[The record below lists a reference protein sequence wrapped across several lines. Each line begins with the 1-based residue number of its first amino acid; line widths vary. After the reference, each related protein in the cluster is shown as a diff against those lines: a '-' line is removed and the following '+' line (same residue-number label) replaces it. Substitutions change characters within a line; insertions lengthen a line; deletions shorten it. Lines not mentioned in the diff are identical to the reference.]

1 MLDRMNGWI
10 DALVAAS
17 GLDGPAILLLTIP
30 LAVLQGLFGLFPF
43 ATIILI
49 HISILGIAG
58 GLLASWL
65 AGTVA
70 ALVVYL
76 LFRYFFYGK
85 VQRRFQARLARY
97 ERYQASLDEY
107 GGWMVILLRTIPVMP
122 NNLIS
127 FMSAVAPVKFMPYL
141 WSSVIG
147 NLSHIWMFGLIS
159 SSLIFPG
166 HDLRLLIFAY
176 LAFLLVL
183 TIAFAGVRARK
194 AFRKRKML
202 RMSDEKPSTTF
213 PL

>member
-1 MLDRMNGWI
+1 MNGWI
-10 DALVAAS
+10 DSLVAAS
-17 GLDGPAILLLTIP
+17 GLGGPAILLLTIP
-30 LAVLQGLFGLFPF
+30 LAVLQGLFGFFPF

-85 VQRRFQARLARY
+85 VQRRFQARLERY
-97 ERYQASLDEY
+97 ERYQAALDEY

-127 FMSAVAPVKFMPYL
+127 FMSAIAPVKLLPYL
-141 WSSVIG
+141 WSSIIG

-166 HDLRLLIFAY
+166 HDLRLLIAAY
-176 LAFLLVL
+176 LAFLLIL
-183 TIAFAGVRARK
+183 SIAFAAVRIRK
-194 AFRKRKML
+194 AFRRRKIL
-202 RMSDEKPSTTF
+202 RMGGENPSTNI

>member
-1 MLDRMNGWI
+1 MNGWI